1 MSHEPTESSEDAS
14 VDRHVPKRMRKS
26 FDKRRGP
33 VAARGTNY
41 VQGNSAVG
49 LHRRRRRHY
58 GL

>member
-1 MSHEPTESSEDAS
+1 MSPESYESFEDAS
-14 VDRHVPKRMRKS
+14 VDRSVPKRMRKS

-33 VAARGTNY
+33 VASRGTSHI
-41 VQGNSAVG
+41 GNKPASG